1 MTEIRPPT
9 LYEKLLRK
17 FSIIT
22 QIVSLMPIYTLF
34 IGLIALSLAPA
45 IWFYQ
50 QADSWSADV
59 TGLKRAAILGFAV
72 GIGYLIYGFTL
83 LFIAPA
89 ANFVLRANLKAWR
102 GQYFSGAAV
111 RWYIHNGLTYIV
123 RYTFLEF
130 ITPTPMC
137 ILFYKMMGMK
147 LGRGVQINS
156 TNISDPSLI
165 EMGDKVTI
173 GGSATIVGHYGQHGY
188 LVLAPVKIGK
198 GATIGLRAI
207 IMGGA
212 EIGEGAKIMANS
224 VVLPKMRIPAGETWA
239 GIPAQ
244 RIDTKQIDFGDSP
257 LSGPAATATH
267 AAGE

>member
-1 MTEIRPPT
+1 M
-9 LYEKLLRK
+9 
-17 FSIIT
+17 
-22 QIVSLMPIYTLF
+22 
-34 IGLIALSLAPA
+34 IGA
-45 IWFYQ
+45 
-50 QADSWSADV
+50 
-59 TGLKRAAILGFAV
+59 KRAVVLGLTF
-72 GIGYLIYGFTL
+72 GLSYLVYGFTI
-83 LFIAPA
+83 LFVAPI
-89 ANFVLRANLKAWR
+89 ANFILRTNLQAWR
-102 GQYFSGAAV
+102 GQYFSGPAV
-111 RWYIHNGLTYIV
+111 RWYFHNGLTYIV

-137 ILFYKMMGMK
+137 ILFYRMMGMK
-147 LGRGVQINS
+147 IGRGVQINT

-165 EMGDKVTI
+165 ELGEKATI

-212 EIGEGAKIMANS
+212 EVGEGAKVMANS

-244 RIDTKQIDFGDSP
+244 KIDTKAIDFGEGLTP
-257 LSGPAATATH
+257 QAAPAATH
-267 AAGE
+267 AANE